1 MRGLLAALYLLWA
14 GMVHAEDYPA
24 LYDVRGVAADD
35 VLNVRAG
42 PGVGHP
48 VIGALLPGASGIEV
62 VSASADGR
70 WLMLNADETA
80 GWASAFYLQRTGP
93 IWSFG
98 LPTPLACFGTEP
110 FWSLERTGAQ
120 AMFSDM
126 GFERI
131 TLSEVW
137 SGQAS
142 ARGTDQFGAV
152 WEGAGRRI
160 TATLRRE
167 ACSDGMSERMFGLS
181 TLVIIQTP
189 DGVQMLSGCCALAP

>member
-1 MRGLLAALYLLWA
+1 
-14 GMVHAEDYPA
+14 
-24 LYDVRGVAADD
+24 
-35 VLNVRAG
+35 
-42 PGVGHP
+42 
-48 VIGALLPGASGIEV
+48 
-62 VSASADGR
+62 
-70 WLMLNADETA
+70 
-80 GWASAFYLQRTGP
+80 
-93 IWSFG
+93 
-98 LPTPLACFGTEP
+98 
-110 FWSLERTGAQ
+110 
-120 AMFSDM
+120 MFSDM

-152 WEGAGRRI
+152 WEEAGRRI